1 MASSERRI
9 GNRQRIGAR
18 PYSLL
23 AISLFALALV
33 LAALSAT
40 ASAAEIKVLAA
51 GGMRP
56 GLNAAA
62 QAFRDRTGTEAKF
75 TYEPPVDL
83 GKRVAGGEAADI
95 VVSSPAIVADLSKAG
110 KVFPDTQMHLGRV
123 GVGVVVRDGA
133 PLPDISSPLALKDSL
148 IAAEAVV
155 YNTASSGTYI
165 DGMLK
170 KIGAFD
176 QIQSKLV
183 RLWDGTA
190 VMHHLMEGKGK
201 EFGFGGITDILGYR
215 DRGLRLVGPL
225 PAEIQNYASYSA
237 AVITVAPNPDGAKAF
252 MAYLAS
258 PEGRALF
265 VANGIPQ

>member
-1 MASSERRI
+1 MTK
-9 GNRQRIGAR
+9 
-18 PYSLL
+18 LL
-23 AISLFALALV
+23 LRALALLV
-33 LAALSAT
+33 IVSSAN
-40 ASAAEIKVLAA
+40 AAELRVLAA

-62 QAFRDRTGTEAKF
+62 QVFRERTGIETKF

-95 VVSSPAIVADLSKAG
+95 VVTSPAVVAELSKAG
-110 KVFPDTQMHLGRV
+110 MVLAESPMHLGRV
-123 GVGVVVRDGA
+123 GVGVVVREGA
-133 PLPDISSPLALKDSL
+133 PVPDISTPQALQDSL
-148 IAAEAVV
+148 IAADAIV
-155 YNTASSGTYI
+155 YNTASSGAYI
-165 DGMLK
+165 DGMLR

-176 QIQSKLV
+176 QIQGKLV

-190 VMHHLMEGKGK
+190 VMRHLMDGKGR

-225 PAEIQNYASYSA
+225 PMEIQNYASYSA
-237 AVITVAPNPDGAKAF
+237 AVITAAPNPEGAKAF

-258 PEGRALF
+258 PDGRALF